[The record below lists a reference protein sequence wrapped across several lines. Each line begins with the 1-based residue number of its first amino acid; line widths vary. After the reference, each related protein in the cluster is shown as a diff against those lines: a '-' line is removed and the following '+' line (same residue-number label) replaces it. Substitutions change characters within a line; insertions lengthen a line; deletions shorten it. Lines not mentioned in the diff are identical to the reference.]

1 MGELNLVLTMSF
13 DGSDAAKAKENVQFH
28 LAAGVDLV
36 LASVVDGAV
45 AESLRS
51 LGERVQTVEPHAS
64 RTELARLATTL
75 HGADCLSLSPPG
87 ERASSR

>member
-36 LASVVDGAV
+36 LASLVDGAV
-45 AESLRS
+45 AESLSS
-51 LGERVQTVEPHAS
+51 LG
-64 RTELARLATTL
+64 
-75 HGADCLSLSPPG
+75 
-87 ERASSR
+87 